1 MVGEEFGW
9 VALDGWTIMLLIL
22 EMFVF
27 ILIPGFL
34 LCLALFPKRKAFSM
48 SERVALSL
56 GLGLTPPF
64 LLTLLNTTLEVKV
77 NFVSALLVFLISCII
92 GILVFLKRG
101 GNLNLI
107 SWYKSKD

>member
-1 MVGEEFGW
+1 MGRTRWMDYHVIDTGDVCFHFNPRVPTLSRIISEEKS
-9 VALDGWTIMLLIL
+9 IL
-22 EMFVF
+22 H
-27 ILIPGFL
+27 
-34 LCLALFPKRKAFSM
+34 
-48 SERVALSL
+48 ERACALSL

-77 NFVSALLVFLISCII
+77 NFISALLVFLISCII